1 MRAGETARERFAN
14 NSRVKKGA
22 PADCAPRLEAGR
34 LQPPAERV
42 AKAVRALL
50 LTIVMRYRVTRDT
63 QVLLTEVVLLV
74 RDTRRGLGGVSVAAI
89 EEWDE
94 MRLRFPTDDDAREGF
109 ISLCEMDLLRLR
121 MDLRRFREKAWGPG
135 VMGPVETDT
144 RQAL

>member
-1 MRAGETARERFAN
+1 
-14 NSRVKKGA
+14 
-22 PADCAPRLEAGR
+22 
-34 LQPPAERV
+34 
-42 AKAVRALL
+42 
-50 LTIVMRYRVTRDT
+50 MRYRVTRDT